1 MKASENV
8 ESSIYQYLY
17 THTGSLSMAEISHF
31 TFWQILSKVSKIPK
45 LYIPSTINTK
55 KELLRKAIWAD
66 LVSGRLYWTKSNP
79 QTLRII
85 TI

>member
-1 MKASENV
+1 
-8 ESSIYQYLY
+8 
-17 THTGSLSMAEISHF
+17 MAEISHF

-66 LVSGRLYWTKSNP
+66 LVSGRLDWTYVK
-79 QTLRII
+79 
-85 TI
+85 